1 MKYRGVFCV
10 RGAGWAGVLRGWNC
24 AIGGTGLTDLARIGL
39 GPWGWTGNKQG
50 GGWELVMEDYDYRCY
65 RYRHRYRTGH
75 DRTGRYRMRKVGRD
89 GGDWR
94 HGNGITSMLSLAA
107 FL

>member
-1 MKYRGVFCV
+1 MYFVCV
-10 RGAGWAGVLRGWNC
+10 VLAGLALFEVGTAPLEGLDW
-24 AIGGTGLTDLARIGL
+24 TGLAWIGL

-50 GGWELVMEDYDYRCY
+50 GGELVMEDYDYRYY

-89 GGDWR
+89 GGGWR
-94 HGNGITSMLSLAA
+94 HGNGIKSMLSLAA